1 VLRGEGDM
9 LVLELKETGA
19 ELALTPWDG
28 EVFTF
33 RLLPRGRF
41 APAAAGAGEQPF
53 GFAQFE
59 IGQDGKLG
67 VLRLTAD
74 DGQRYEFR
82 RE

>member
-1 VLRGEGDM
+1 VLRGDGAA
-9 LVLELKETGA
+9 LVLELKETGS

-41 APAAAGAGEQPF
+41 APVVASIGERPS

-59 IGQDGKLG
+59 VGQDGKLG

-82 RE
+82 SE